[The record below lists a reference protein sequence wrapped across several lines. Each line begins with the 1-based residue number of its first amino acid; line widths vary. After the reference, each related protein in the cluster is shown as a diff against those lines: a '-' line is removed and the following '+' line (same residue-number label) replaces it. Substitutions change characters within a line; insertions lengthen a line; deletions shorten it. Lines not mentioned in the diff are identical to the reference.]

1 MDWNTL
7 LTHGLTYLA
16 ALALPL
22 WLLGE
27 QLAAWWTLRR
37 PTIERLDAQA
47 PLDLAHLDMED
58 EAEEVRKAA

>member
-1 MDWNTL
+1 MDFQTL

-27 QLAAWWTLRR
+27 QLLAWWTLRR
-37 PTIERLDAQA
+37 PKIEKIQST
-47 PLDLAHLDMED
+47 AHLEMVED
-58 EAEEVRKAA
+58 AAETVQRAA